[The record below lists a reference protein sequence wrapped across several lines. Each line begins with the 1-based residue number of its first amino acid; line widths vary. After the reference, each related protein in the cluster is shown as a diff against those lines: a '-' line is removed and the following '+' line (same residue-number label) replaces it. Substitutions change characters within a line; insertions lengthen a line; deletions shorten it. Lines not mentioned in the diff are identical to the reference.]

1 MCHEQSLP
9 FYKQIMQYNLE
20 SGTSMICPHTGRHW
34 NISELQHLWEP
45 QIQTGVLMPRMTD
58 WLVVLL
64 VTPALS
70 ICDGCWTNFQCQH
83 SFSLQGCH
91 GDDHDKQFQKETIPL
106 FVVHSI
112 MFSVEQCL
120 FVSHYCLF
128 FWFSATKDLGHPIRD
143 ASAVTAITCS
153 TVVQDK

>member
-1 MCHEQSLP
+1 
-9 FYKQIMQYNLE
+9 
-20 SGTSMICPHTGRHW
+20 
-34 NISELQHLWEP
+34 
-45 QIQTGVLMPRMTD
+45 MPRMTD

-70 ICDGCWTNFQCQH
+70 ICHGCWANFQCQH

-91 GDDHDKQFQKETIPL
+91 GDDHHKQFQETIPL

-120 FVSHYCLF
+120 YVSHYCLF

-143 ASAVTAITCS
+143 ASAITAITCS